1 MTRMLLIALLW
12 LAPAIALAADPLTRV
27 PYRIDYGG
35 WFTVSATVN
44 GRGPYDF
51 IIDTGASHSLV
62 FENLAN
68 IHEFPPS
75 GGEPQLVL
83 GIASSAYYP
92 TYSVGDIAIGPAAL
106 KDAATVIIADWT
118 VGARSPQ
125 GVLGLDFLTQF
136 RLLFDDKTREL
147 IIYALDAPLPRTNE
161 GWREAPLEGFEFDRE
176 AGEMY
181 VISARLN
188 RATVRF
194 ILDLGAAGTVINNLA
209 YRRIREREPGLEIA
223 IRPSTRAT
231 GRIIDALDTTVR
243 TQAVRINSI
252 RTNRINWGGAV
263 VVIHDAAIFAELGVD
278 NEPFGLFGSD
288 MFRDRSFVLD
298 FSRNRVL
305 VGPRTRRAG

>member
-1 MTRMLLIALLW
+1 MTRMLLTALLW
-12 LAPAIALAADPLTRV
+12 LAPVIALAAEPVTRV

-62 FENLAN
+62 FENLAK

-92 TYSVGDIAIGPAAL
+92 TYSVGDIAVGPAVL

-118 VGARSPQ
+118 VDERAPQ

-136 RLLFDDKTREL
+136 RLLFDDRAQEL
-147 IIYALDAPLPRTNE
+147 TIYALDTPLPRANE
-161 GWREAPLEGFEFDRE
+161 QWRAAPLEGFEFNRE
-176 AGEMY
+176 AGEMF
-181 VISARLN
+181 VISARMN

-194 ILDLGAAGTVINNLA
+194 ILDLGAAGTVINTLA
-209 YRRIREREPGLEIA
+209 FRRIREREPGLEIV
-223 IRPSTRAT
+223 IRSSGRAT

-243 TQAVRINSI
+243 THAVRVNSI
-252 RTNRINWGGAV
+252 RTDRINWGGAV
-263 VVIHDAAIFAELGVD
+263 VVIHDASIFAELGVD
-278 NEPFGLFGSD
+278 GEPFGLFGSD
-288 MFRDRSFVLD
+288 MFRNRSFVLD
-298 FSRNRVL
+298 FSRKRVL
-305 VGPRTRRAG
+305 VGPRTRRSR